1 MKFVLALLLSL
12 TAILHAQQTPISR
25 ATISRAMS
33 GLDEAFFEPI
43 EEELKKHSENRI
55 FCETNAI
62 GLNLLILDGYFVVSR
77 HVGGEVSS
85 INVDA
90 GSTRIFTSDTTHEH
104 PVWTR
109 VYGVS
114 QASPDSVIKILKK
127 IRAKNA
133 DKIDRDEINVSFPYQ
148 DESIYRYKKL
158 FGKLKAAGFSK
169 IRLLAKEEEFSDKV
183 YKNLL
188 LKKSSKEQIESWESS
203 KHSCNKQWLHIT
215 DSKLSYSAH
224 KPLKPLKWDGISD
237 PDFSKKPAKRRK
249 ASHVKEIVDKN
260 KPKLSSIRKKYR
272 MQAPRLKEVKNSE
285 HPDAEIQYDIVVK
298 FTIAPDGKIS
308 EIEVVSSSTGNEKF
322 DKAICVAI
330 SAWTFDEADD
340 VTRVTLPL
348 KFDKM

>member
-1 MKFVLALLLSL
+1 MKFVFALLLLL
-12 TAILHAQQTPISR
+12 TAVLYAQSSSSLFTGIGEYL
-25 ATISRAMS
+25 A
-33 GLDEAFFEPI
+33 
-43 EEELKKHSENRI
+43 ELIGDDVKSNE
-55 FCETNAI
+55 FCKANTT
-62 GLNLLILDGYFVVSR
+62 GLNLLILDGYFVVDR
-77 HVGGEVSS
+77 HVGGRIAS
-85 INVDA
+85 IEVDA
-90 GSTRIFTSDTTHEH
+90 SSTRIFTSDISREV
-104 PVWTR
+104 PVWAR

-114 QASPDSVIKILKK
+114 QAPSDSVIAILKEMRK
-127 IRAKNA
+127 KNA
-133 DKIDRDEINVSFPYQ
+133 GKIDRDEINVSFPYQ
-148 DESIYRYKKL
+148 DESIYKYKKF

-224 KPLKPLKWDGISD
+224 KPLKWDGISD

-272 MQAPRLKEVKNSE
+272 MQAPRLKKVKNSE

-322 DKAICVAI
+322 DKAICDAI

-348 KFDKM
+348 KFDKK

>member
-1 MKFVLALLLSL
+1 MKFVFTLFLSL
-12 TAILHAQQTPISR
+12 TAILHAQQTPISGP
-25 ATISRAMS
+25 SY
-33 GLDEAFFEPI
+33 DEILESLEKEI
-43 EEELKKHSENRI
+43 EKKK

-62 GLNLLILDGYFVVSR
+62 GLNFLILDGYFVISR
-77 HVGGEVSS
+77 HVGGGVSS
-85 INVDA
+85 INADA
-90 GSTRIFTSDTTHEH
+90 NSTRIFTSDIAREL

-114 QASPDSVIKILKK
+114 QASPDSVINILKE

-133 DKIDRDEINVSFPYQ
+133 DKVDRDEINVSFPYQ
-148 DESIYRYKKL
+148 DESIYKYKKF

-169 IRLLAKEEEFSDKV
+169 IRLLAKEEEFSEKV

-188 LKKSSKEQIESWESS
+188 LKKYSKEQIESWESS
-203 KHSCNKQWLHIT
+203 KHSCNKLWLHIT

-224 KPLKPLKWDGISD
+224 KPLKWDGISD

-249 ASHVKEIVDKN
+249 ASHVKEIVEKN

-308 EIEVVSSSTGNEKF
+308 EIEVVSSSTGNEEF
-322 DKAICVAI
+322 DKAICDAV
-330 SAWTFDEADD
+330 SAWTFEEADD
-340 VTRVTLPL
+340 KTTVTLPL
-348 KFDKM
+348 KFDKK

>member
-1 MKFVLALLLSL
+1 MHVKRLYFKPMKFVLALLLSL
-12 TAILHAQQTPISR
+12 TAILHAQQTPISGP
-25 ATISRAMS
+25 SY
-33 GLDEAFFEPI
+33 DEILESLEKGI
-43 EEELKKHSENRI
+43 EKKK

-62 GLNLLILDGYFVVSR
+62 GLNLLILDGYFVISR
-77 HVGGEVSS
+77 HVGGGVSS
-85 INVDA
+85 INADA
-90 GSTRIFTSDTTHEH
+90 NSTRIFTSDIAREL

-114 QASPDSVIKILKK
+114 QASPDSVINILKE
-127 IRAKNA
+127 IRVKNA
-133 DKIDRDEINVSFPYQ
+133 DKVDRDEINVSFPYQ
-148 DESIYRYKKL
+148 DESIYKYKKF

-224 KPLKPLKWDGISD
+224 KPLKWDGIID

-322 DKAICVAI
+322 DKAICDAI

-348 KFDKM
+348 KFDKR

>member
-1 MKFVLALLLSL
+1 MKFVFTLFLSL
-12 TAILHAQQTPISR
+12 TAILHAQQTPISGP
-25 ATISRAMS
+25 SY
-33 GLDEAFFEPI
+33 DEILESLEKEI
-43 EEELKKHSENRI
+43 EKKK

-62 GLNLLILDGYFVVSR
+62 GLNFLILDGYFVISR
-77 HVGGEVSS
+77 HVGGGVSS
-85 INVDA
+85 INADA
-90 GSTRIFTSDTTHEH
+90 NSTRIFTSDIAREL

-114 QASPDSVIKILKK
+114 QASPDSVINILKE

-133 DKIDRDEINVSFPYQ
+133 DKVDRDEINVSFPYQ
-148 DESIYRYKKL
+148 DESIYKYKKF

-169 IRLLAKEEEFSDKV
+169 IRLLAKEEEFSEKV

-188 LKKSSKEQIESWESS
+188 LKKYSKEQIESWESS
-203 KHSCNKQWLHIT
+203 KHSCNKLWLHIT

-224 KPLKPLKWDGISD
+224 KPLKWDGISD

-308 EIEVVSSSTGNEKF
+308 EIEVVSSSTGNEEF
-322 DKAICVAI
+322 DKAICDAV
-330 SAWTFDEADD
+330 SAWTFEEADD
-340 VTRVTLPL
+340 KTTVTLPL
-348 KFDKM
+348 KFDKK

>member
-12 TAILHAQQTPISR
+12 TAVLYAQSSSSPFTEIGEYF
-25 ATISRAMS
+25 A
-33 GLDEAFFEPI
+33 
-43 EEELKKHSENRI
+43 ELIGDDVKSNE
-55 FCETNAI
+55 FCKANTT
-62 GLNLLILDGYFVVSR
+62 GLNLLILDGYFVVDR
-77 HVGGEVSS
+77 HVGGRIAS
-85 INVDA
+85 IEVDA
-90 GSTRIFTSDTTHEH
+90 SSTRIFTSDISREV
-104 PVWTR
+104 PVWART
-109 VYGVS
+109 YGVS
-114 QASPDSVIKILKK
+114 QAPSDSVIAFLEEMRK
-127 IRAKNA
+127 KNA

-148 DESIYRYKKL
+148 DESIYKYKK
-158 FGKLKAAGFSK
+158 FFAKLKAAGFSK

-188 LKKSSKEQIESWESS
+188 LKKYSKEQIESWESS

-224 KPLKPLKWDGISD
+224 KPLKWDGISD

-322 DKAICVAI
+322 DKAICDAI
-330 SAWTFDEADD
+330 STWTFDEADD

-348 KFDKM
+348 KFDKK

>member
-1 MKFVLALLLSL
+1 MSRLAFALLLSL
-12 TAILHAQQTPISR
+12 TAILHAQQTPISGP
-25 ATISRAMS
+25 SY
-33 GLDEAFFEPI
+33 DEILESLEKEI
-43 EEELKKHSENRI
+43 EKKK

-62 GLNLLILDGYFVVSR
+62 GLNLLILDGYFVISR
-77 HVGGEVSS
+77 HVGGGVSS
-85 INVDA
+85 INADA
-90 GSTRIFTSDTTHEH
+90 NSTRIYTSDTTREH

-114 QASPDSVIKILKK
+114 QASPDSVIKILKE

-148 DESIYRYKKL
+148 DESIYKYKKF
-158 FGKLKAAGFSK
+158 FGKLKTAGFSK

-188 LKKSSKEQIESWESS
+188 LKNYSKEQIESWESS

-224 KPLKPLKWDGISD
+224 KPLKWDGISD

-322 DKAICVAI
+322 DKAICDAI

-340 VTRVTLPL
+340 VIRVTLPL
-348 KFDKM
+348 KFDKK

>member
-12 TAILHAQQTPISR
+12 TAVLYAQSSSSLFTGIGEYL
-25 ATISRAMS
+25 A
-33 GLDEAFFEPI
+33 
-43 EEELKKHSENRI
+43 ELIGDDVKSNE
-55 FCETNAI
+55 FCKANTT
-62 GLNLLILDGYFVVSR
+62 GLNLLILDGYFVVDR
-77 HVGGEVSS
+77 HVGGRIAS
-85 INVDA
+85 IEVDA
-90 GSTRIFTSDTTHEH
+90 SSTRIFTSDISREV
-104 PVWTR
+104 PVWAR

-114 QASPDSVIKILKK
+114 QAPSDSVIAILKE

-133 DKIDRDEINVSFPYQ
+133 DKVDRDEINVSFPYQ
-148 DESIYRYKKL
+148 DESIYKYKKF

-224 KPLKPLKWDGISD
+224 KPLKWEGISD

-249 ASHVKEIVDKN
+249 ASHVKEIVEKN

-322 DKAICVAI
+322 DKAICDAI

-348 KFDKM
+348 KFDKK

>member
-1 MKFVLALLLSL
+1 MKFVFALLLSL
-12 TAILHAQQTPISR
+12 TAILHAQQTP
-25 ATISRAMS
+25 ISRAMS

-43 EEELKKHSENRI
+43 EEELKKNSENRI

-62 GLNLLILDGYFVVSR
+62 GLNFLILDGYFVISR
-77 HVGGEVSS
+77 HVGGGVSS
-85 INVDA
+85 INADA
-90 GSTRIFTSDTTHEH
+90 NSTRIFTSDIAREL

-114 QASPDSVIKILKK
+114 QASPDSVIKILKE

-148 DESIYRYKKL
+148 DESIYKYKKF

-224 KPLKPLKWDGISD
+224 KPLKWDGISD

-322 DKAICVAI
+322 DKAICDAI

-348 KFDKM
+348 KFDKK

>member
-1 MKFVLALLLSL
+1 MSRLAFALLLTL
-12 TAILHAQQTPISR
+12 IAILHAQQTPISGP
-25 ATISRAMS
+25 SF
-33 GLDEAFFEPI
+33 DEILESLEKEI
-43 EEELKKHSENRI
+43 EKKK
-55 FCETNAI
+55 FCETNAV
-62 GLNLLILDGYFVVSR
+62 GLNLLILDGYYVISR
-77 HVGGEVSS
+77 HVGGEISS
-85 INVDA
+85 TNVDVS
-90 GSTRIFTSDTTHEH
+90 STRIFTSDTTREH

-114 QASPDSVIKILKK
+114 LASPDSVIAILKEMRK
-127 IRAKNA
+127 KNA
-133 DKIDRDEINVSFPYQ
+133 GKIDRDEINVSFPYQ
-148 DESIYRYKKL
+148 DESIYKYKIF
-158 FGKLKAAGFSK
+158 FGKLKTAGFSK

-188 LKKSSKEQIESWESS
+188 LKKYSKEQIESWESC

-224 KPLKPLKWDGISD
+224 KPLKWDGISD

-260 KPKLSSIRKKYR
+260 KPRLFSIRKKYR
-272 MQAPRLKEVKNSE
+272 IQSPPLNKVKNSE

-322 DKAICVAI
+322 DKAICDAV

-340 VTRVTLPL
+340 VTCVTLPL
-348 KFDKM
+348 NFDKK

>member
-12 TAILHAQQTPISR
+12 TAILHAQQTPISGP
-25 ATISRAMS
+25 SY
-33 GLDEAFFEPI
+33 DEILESLEKEI
-43 EEELKKHSENRI
+43 EKKK

-62 GLNLLILDGYFVVSR
+62 GLNLLILDGYFVISR
-77 HVGGEVSS
+77 HVGGGVSS
-85 INVDA
+85 INADA
-90 GSTRIFTSDTTHEH
+90 NSTRIFTSDTTREH

-114 QASPDSVIKILKK
+114 QASPDSVINILKE

-133 DKIDRDEINVSFPYQ
+133 DKIDRDEIKVSFPYQ
-148 DESIYRYKKL
+148 DKSIYKYKKF
-158 FGKLKAAGFSK
+158 FGKLKTAGFSK

-188 LKKSSKEQIESWESS
+188 LKKYSKEQIESWESS

-215 DSKLSYSAH
+215 DSTLSYSAR
-224 KPLKPLKWDGISD
+224 KPLKWREISG
-237 PDFSKKPAKRRK
+237 PYGPEHAKTRK

-322 DKAICVAI
+322 DKAICDAI
-330 SAWTFDEADD
+330 STWTFEEADTE
-340 VTRVTLPL
+340 TRVTLPL
-348 KFDKM
+348 KFDKK

>member
-1 MKFVLALLLSL
+1 MSRLTFILLLLL
-12 TAILHAQQTPISR
+12 TAMLHAQQTPISGP
-25 ATISRAMS
+25 SY
-33 GLDEAFFEPI
+33 DEILESLEKEI
-43 EEELKKHSENRI
+43 EKKK

-62 GLNLLILDGYFVVSR
+62 GLNFLILDGYFVISR
-77 HVGGEVSS
+77 HVGGGVSS
-85 INVDA
+85 INADA
-90 GSTRIFTSDTTHEH
+90 NSTRIFTSDIAREL

-114 QASPDSVIKILKK
+114 QASPDSVINILKE

-133 DKIDRDEINVSFPYQ
+133 DKVDRDEINVSFPYQ
-148 DESIYRYKKL
+148 DESIYKYKKF
-158 FGKLKAAGFSK
+158 FGKLKTAGFSK

-224 KPLKPLKWDGISD
+224 KPLKWDGISD

-322 DKAICVAI
+322 DKAICDAI
-330 SAWTFDEADD
+330 STWTFEEADTE
-340 VTRVTLPL
+340 TRVTLPL
-348 KFDKM
+348 KFDKK

>member
-1 MKFVLALLLSL
+1 MSRLTFILLLLL
-12 TAILHAQQTPISR
+12 TAILHAQQTPISGP
-25 ATISRAMS
+25 SY
-33 GLDEAFFEPI
+33 DEILESLEKEI
-43 EEELKKHSENRI
+43 EKKK

-62 GLNLLILDGYFVVSR
+62 GLNFLILDGYFVISR
-77 HVGGEVSS
+77 HVGGGVSS
-85 INVDA
+85 INADA
-90 GSTRIFTSDTTHEH
+90 NSTRIFTSDIAREL

-114 QASPDSVIKILKK
+114 QASPDSVINILKE

-133 DKIDRDEINVSFPYQ
+133 DKVDRDEINVSFPYQ
-148 DESIYRYKKL
+148 DESIYKYKKF

-188 LKKSSKEQIESWESS
+188 LKKYSKEQIESWESS

-224 KPLKPLKWDGISD
+224 KPLKWDGISD

-249 ASHVKEIVDKN
+249 SSHVKEIVDKN

-322 DKAICVAI
+322 DKAICDAI
-330 SAWTFDEADD
+330 SAWTFDEADN

-348 KFDKM
+348 KFDKK

>member
-1 MKFVLALLLSL
+1 MLLLL
-12 TAILHAQQTPISR
+12 TAVLYAQSSSSLFTGIGEYL
-25 ATISRAMS
+25 A
-33 GLDEAFFEPI
+33 
-43 EEELKKHSENRI
+43 ELIGDDVKSNE
-55 FCETNAI
+55 FCKANTT
-62 GLNLLILDGYFVVSR
+62 GLNLLILDGYFVVDR
-77 HVGGEVSS
+77 HVGGRIASIEVDVS
-85 INVDA
+85 
-90 GSTRIFTSDTTHEH
+90 STRIFTSDISREV
-104 PVWTR
+104 PVWAR

-114 QASPDSVIKILKK
+114 QAPSDSVIAILKE

-133 DKIDRDEINVSFPYQ
+133 DKVDRDEINVSFPYQ
-148 DESIYRYKKL
+148 DESIYKYKKF

-224 KPLKPLKWDGISD
+224 KPLKWDGISD

-322 DKAICVAI
+322 DKAICDAI

-348 KFDKM
+348 KFDKK

>member
-1 MKFVLALLLSL
+1 MKFVFALLLLL
-12 TAILHAQQTPISR
+12 TAVLYAQSSSSLFTGIGEYL
-25 ATISRAMS
+25 A
-33 GLDEAFFEPI
+33 
-43 EEELKKHSENRI
+43 ELIGDDVKSNE
-55 FCETNAI
+55 FCKANTT
-62 GLNLLILDGYFVVSR
+62 GLNLLILDGYFVVDR
-77 HVGGEVSS
+77 HVGGRIAS
-85 INVDA
+85 IEVDA
-90 GSTRIFTSDTTHEH
+90 SSTRIFTSDISREV
-104 PVWTR
+104 PVWAR

-114 QASPDSVIKILKK
+114 QAPSDSVIAILKE

-133 DKIDRDEINVSFPYQ
+133 DKVDRDEINVSFPYQ
-148 DESIYRYKKL
+148 DESIYKYKKF

-224 KPLKPLKWDGISD
+224 KPLKWDGISD

-322 DKAICVAI
+322 DKAICDAI
-330 SAWTFDEADD
+330 STWTFDEADD

-348 KFDKM
+348 KFDKK

>member
-1 MKFVLALLLSL
+1 MKFVFALLLLL
-12 TAILHAQQTPISR
+12 TAVLYAQSSSSLFTGIGEYL
-25 ATISRAMS
+25 A
-33 GLDEAFFEPI
+33 
-43 EEELKKHSENRI
+43 ELIGDDVKSNE
-55 FCETNAI
+55 FCKANTT
-62 GLNLLILDGYFVVSR
+62 GLNLLILDGYFVVDR
-77 HVGGEVSS
+77 HVGGRIAS
-85 INVDA
+85 IEVDA
-90 GSTRIFTSDTTHEH
+90 SSTRIFTSDISREV
-104 PVWTR
+104 PVWAR

-114 QASPDSVIKILKK
+114 QAPSDSVIAILKE

-133 DKIDRDEINVSFPYQ
+133 DKVDRDEINVSFPYQ
-148 DESIYRYKKL
+148 DESIYKYKKF

-224 KPLKPLKWDGISD
+224 KPLKWEGISD

-298 FTIAPDGKIS
+298 FTIAPDGKIG

-322 DKAICVAI
+322 DKAICDAI

-340 VTRVTLPL
+340 VTRVTMPL
-348 KFDKM
+348 NFDKK

>member
-1 MKFVLALLLSL
+1 ML
-12 TAILHAQQTPISR
+12 TVILHAQQTPISGP
-25 ATISRAMS
+25 SY
-33 GLDEAFFEPI
+33 DEILESLEKGI
-43 EEELKKHSENRI
+43 KKKK

-62 GLNLLILDGYFVVSR
+62 GLNLLILDGYFVISR
-77 HVGGEVSS
+77 HVGGGVSS
-85 INVDA
+85 INADA
-90 GSTRIFTSDTTHEH
+90 NSTRIFTSDTTREH

-114 QASPDSVIKILKK
+114 QASPDSVIKILKE

-133 DKIDRDEINVSFPYQ
+133 DKVDRDEINVSFPYQ
-148 DESIYRYKKL
+148 DESIYKYKKF
-158 FGKLKAAGFSK
+158 FGKLKTAGFSK

-188 LKKSSKEQIESWESS
+188 LKNYSKEQIESWKSS

-224 KPLKPLKWDGISD
+224 KPLKWDGISD

-272 MQAPRLKEVKNSE
+272 MLAPRLKEVKNSE

-322 DKAICVAI
+322 DKAICDAI
-330 SAWTFDEADD
+330 STWTFEEADTE
-340 VTRVTLPL
+340 TRVTLPL
-348 KFDKM
+348 KFDKK

>member
-1 MKFVLALLLSL
+1 MKRLYFKFMKFVLALLLSL
-12 TAILHAQQTPISR
+12 TAVLYAQSSSSLFTGIGEYL
-25 ATISRAMS
+25 A
-33 GLDEAFFEPI
+33 
-43 EEELKKHSENRI
+43 ELIGDDVKSNE
-55 FCETNAI
+55 FCKANTT
-62 GLNLLILDGYFVVSR
+62 GLNLLILDGYFVVDR
-77 HVGGEVSS
+77 HVGGRIASME
-85 INVDA
+85 VDA
-90 GSTRIFTSDTTHEH
+90 SSTRIFTSDISREV
-104 PVWTR
+104 PVWAR

-114 QASPDSVIKILKK
+114 QAPSDSVIAILKE

-133 DKIDRDEINVSFPYQ
+133 DKVDRDEINVSFPYQ
-148 DESIYRYKKL
+148 DESIYKYKKF

-224 KPLKPLKWDGISD
+224 KPLKWEGISD

-249 ASHVKEIVDKN
+249 ASHVKEIVEKN

-322 DKAICVAI
+322 DKAICDAI

-348 KFDKM
+348 KFDKK

>member
-1 MKFVLALLLSL
+1 MSRLTFILLLLL
-12 TAILHAQQTPISR
+12 TAILHAQQTPISGP
-25 ATISRAMS
+25 SY
-33 GLDEAFFEPI
+33 DEILESLEKEI
-43 EEELKKHSENRI
+43 EKKK

-62 GLNLLILDGYFVVSR
+62 GLNFLILDGYFVISR
-77 HVGGEVSS
+77 HVGGGVSS
-85 INVDA
+85 INADA
-90 GSTRIFTSDTTHEH
+90 NSTRIFTSDIAREL

-114 QASPDSVIKILKK
+114 QASPDSVINILKE

-133 DKIDRDEINVSFPYQ
+133 DKVDRDEINVSFPYQ
-148 DESIYRYKKL
+148 DESIYKYKKF

-188 LKKSSKEQIESWESS
+188 LKKYSKEQIESWESS

-224 KPLKPLKWDGISD
+224 KPLKWDGISD

-322 DKAICVAI
+322 DKAICDAI
-330 SAWTFDEADD
+330 SAWTFDEADN

-348 KFDKM
+348 KFDKK

>member
-1 MKFVLALLLSL
+1 MSRLTFILLLLL
-12 TAILHAQQTPISR
+12 TAILHAQQTPISGP
-25 ATISRAMS
+25 SY
-33 GLDEAFFEPI
+33 DEILESLEKEI
-43 EEELKKHSENRI
+43 EKKK

-62 GLNLLILDGYFVVSR
+62 GLNLLILDGYFVISC
-77 HVGGEVSS
+77 HVGGGVSS
-85 INVDA
+85 INADA
-90 GSTRIFTSDTTHEH
+90 NSTRIFTSDIAREL

-109 VYGVS
+109 VYSVS
-114 QASPDSVIKILKK
+114 QASPDSVINILKE

-133 DKIDRDEINVSFPYQ
+133 DKVDRDEINVSFPYQ
-148 DESIYRYKKL
+148 DESIYKYKKF

-188 LKKSSKEQIESWESS
+188 LKKYSKEQIESWESF

-224 KPLKPLKWDGISD
+224 KPLKWDGISD

-322 DKAICVAI
+322 DKAICDAI
-330 SAWTFDEADD
+330 SAWTFDETDD

-348 KFDKM
+348 KFDKK

>member
-1 MKFVLALLLSL
+1 MSRLTFILLLLL
-12 TAILHAQQTPISR
+12 TAMLHAQQTPISGP
-25 ATISRAMS
+25 SY
-33 GLDEAFFEPI
+33 DEILESLEKEI
-43 EEELKKHSENRI
+43 EKKK

-62 GLNLLILDGYFVVSR
+62 GLNLLILDGYFVISR
-77 HVGGEVSS
+77 HVGGGVSS
-85 INVDA
+85 INADA
-90 GSTRIFTSDTTHEH
+90 NSTRIYTSDTTREH

-114 QASPDSVIKILKK
+114 QASPDSVIKILKE

-148 DESIYRYKKL
+148 DESIYKYKKF
-158 FGKLKAAGFSK
+158 FGKLKTAGFSK

-224 KPLKPLKWDGISD
+224 KPLKWDGISD

-260 KPKLSSIRKKYR
+260 KLKLSSIRKKYR

-322 DKAICVAI
+322 DKAICDAI
-330 SAWTFDEADD
+330 SAWTFEEADTE
-340 VTRVTLPL
+340 TRVTLPL
-348 KFDKM
+348 KFDKK

>member
-1 MKFVLALLLSL
+1 MKRLYFKFMKFVLALLLSL
-12 TAILHAQQTPISR
+12 TAVLYAQSSSSLFTGIGEYL
-25 ATISRAMS
+25 A
-33 GLDEAFFEPI
+33 
-43 EEELKKHSENRI
+43 ELIGDDVKSNE
-55 FCETNAI
+55 FCKANTT
-62 GLNLLILDGYFVVSR
+62 GLNLLILDGYFVVDR
-77 HVGGEVSS
+77 HVGGRIAS
-85 INVDA
+85 IEVDA
-90 GSTRIFTSDTTHEH
+90 SSTRIFTSDISREV
-104 PVWTR
+104 PVWAR
-109 VYGVS
+109 AYGVS
-114 QASPDSVIKILKK
+114 RAPSDSVIAILEEMRK
-127 IRAKNA
+127 KNA

-148 DESIYRYKKL
+148 DESIYKYKKF

-224 KPLKPLKWDGISD
+224 KPLKWDGISD

-272 MQAPRLKEVKNSE
+272 MQAPRLKKVKNSE

-322 DKAICVAI
+322 DKAICDAI

-348 KFDKM
+348 KFDKK

>member
-1 MKFVLALLLSL
+1 ML
-12 TAILHAQQTPISR
+12 
-25 ATISRAMS
+25 
-33 GLDEAFFEPI
+33 
-43 EEELKKHSENRI
+43 
-55 FCETNAI
+55 
-62 GLNLLILDGYFVVSR
+62 VV
-77 HVGGEVSS
+77 
-85 INVDA
+85 
-90 GSTRIFTSDTTHEH
+90 
-104 PVWTR
+104 
-109 VYGVS
+109 GVS
-114 QASPDSVIKILKK
+114 QAPSDSVIAILKE

-133 DKIDRDEINVSFPYQ
+133 DKVDRDEINVSFPYQ
-148 DESIYRYKKL
+148 DESIYKYKKF

-224 KPLKPLKWDGISD
+224 KPLKWDGISD

-322 DKAICVAI
+322 DKAICDAI

-348 KFDKM
+348 KFDKK

>member
-1 MKFVLALLLSL
+1 MKFVFTLLLSL
-12 TAILHAQQTPISR
+12 TAILHAQQTPISGP
-25 ATISRAMS
+25 SY
-33 GLDEAFFEPI
+33 DEILESLEKEI
-43 EEELKKHSENRI
+43 EKKK

-62 GLNLLILDGYFVVSR
+62 GLNFLILDGYFVISR
-77 HVGGEVSS
+77 HVGGGVSS
-85 INVDA
+85 INADA
-90 GSTRIFTSDTTHEH
+90 NSTRIFTSDIAREL

-114 QASPDSVIKILKK
+114 QASPDSVINILKE

-133 DKIDRDEINVSFPYQ
+133 DKVDRDEINVSFPYQ
-148 DESIYRYKKL
+148 DESIYKYKKF

-169 IRLLAKEEEFSDKV
+169 IRLLAKEEEFSEKV

-188 LKKSSKEQIESWESS
+188 LKKYSKEQIESWESS
-203 KHSCNKQWLHIT
+203 KHSCNKLWLHIT

-224 KPLKPLKWDGISD
+224 KPLKWDGISD

-308 EIEVVSSSTGNEKF
+308 EIEVVSSSTGNEEF
-322 DKAICVAI
+322 DKAICDAV
-330 SAWTFDEADD
+330 SAWTFEEADD
-340 VTRVTLPL
+340 KTTVTLPL
-348 KFDKM
+348 KFDKK

>member
-1 MKFVLALLLSL
+1 MKFVFALLLSL
-12 TAILHAQQTPISR
+12 TAILHAQQTPISGP
-25 ATISRAMS
+25 SY
-33 GLDEAFFEPI
+33 DEILESLEKEI
-43 EEELKKHSENRI
+43 EKKK

-62 GLNLLILDGYFVVSR
+62 GLNFLILDGYFVISR
-77 HVGGEVSS
+77 HVGGGVSS
-85 INVDA
+85 INADA
-90 GSTRIFTSDTTHEH
+90 NSTRIFTSDIAREL

-114 QASPDSVIKILKK
+114 QAPSDSVIAILKE

-133 DKIDRDEINVSFPYQ
+133 DKVDRDEINVSFPYQ
-148 DESIYRYKKL
+148 DESIYKYKKF

-169 IRLLAKEEEFSDKV
+169 IRLLAKEEEFSEKV

-188 LKKSSKEQIESWESS
+188 LKKYSKEQIESWESS
-203 KHSCNKQWLHIT
+203 KHSCNKLWLHIT

-224 KPLKPLKWDGISD
+224 KPLKWDGISD

-308 EIEVVSSSTGNEKF
+308 EIEVVSSSTGNEEF
-322 DKAICVAI
+322 DKAICDAV
-330 SAWTFDEADD
+330 SAWTFEEADD
-340 VTRVTLPL
+340 KTTVTLPL
-348 KFDKM
+348 KFDKK

>member
-1 MKFVLALLLSL
+1 MKFVFALLLSL
-12 TAILHAQQTPISR
+12 TAILHAQQTPISGP
-25 ATISRAMS
+25 SY
-33 GLDEAFFEPI
+33 DEILESLEKEI
-43 EEELKKHSENRI
+43 EKKK

-62 GLNLLILDGYFVVSR
+62 GLNLLILDGYFVISR
-77 HVGGEVSS
+77 HVGGGVSS
-85 INVDA
+85 INADA
-90 GSTRIFTSDTTHEH
+90 NSTRIFTNDIAREL

-114 QASPDSVIKILKK
+114 QASPDSVINILKE

-133 DKIDRDEINVSFPYQ
+133 DKVDRDEINVSFPYQ
-148 DESIYRYKKL
+148 DESIYKYKKF

-188 LKKSSKEQIESWESS
+188 LKKYSKEQIESWESS

-224 KPLKPLKWDGISD
+224 KPLKWDGIID

-322 DKAICVAI
+322 DKAICDAI
-330 SAWTFDEADD
+330 SAWTFDEADN

-348 KFDKM
+348 KFDKK

>member
-12 TAILHAQQTPISR
+12 TAILHAQMTPRSLSADYLGYALDSLIKDGEKSR
-25 ATISRAMS
+25 
-33 GLDEAFFEPI
+33 E
-43 EEELKKHSENRI
+43 
-55 FCETNAI
+55 FCETNAV

-114 QASPDSVIKILKK
+114 QASPDSVIAFLKE

-148 DESIYRYKKL
+148 DESIYKYKKF
-158 FGKLKAAGFSK
+158 FGKLKTAGFSK

-188 LKKSSKEQIESWESS
+188 LKKYSKEQIESWESS

-215 DSKLSYSAH
+215 DSTLSYSAR
-224 KPLKPLKWDGISD
+224 KPLKWREISG
-237 PDFSKKPAKRRK
+237 PYGPEHAKTRK

-322 DKAICVAI
+322 DKAICDAI

-340 VTRVTLPL
+340 VTRQQA
-348 KFDKM
+348 KC

>member
-1 MKFVLALLLSL
+1 MRVKRLYFKSMKFVFALLLSL
-12 TAILHAQQTPISR
+12 TALLHAQQTP
-25 ATISRAMS
+25 ISRAMS

-43 EEELKKHSENRI
+43 EEELKKNSENRI

-62 GLNLLILDGYFVVSR
+62 GLNLLILDGYFVISR
-77 HVGGEVSS
+77 HVGGGVSS
-85 INVDA
+85 INADA
-90 GSTRIFTSDTTHEH
+90 NSTRIFTSDTTREH

-114 QASPDSVIKILKK
+114 QASPDSVIKILKE

-133 DKIDRDEINVSFPYQ
+133 DKIDRDEMKVSFPYQ
-148 DESIYRYKKL
+148 DESIYRYKKF

-188 LKKSSKEQIESWESS
+188 LKKSSKEQFESWESS

-215 DSKLSYSAH
+215 DSTLSYSAR
-224 KPLKPLKWDGISD
+224 KPLKWREISG
-237 PDFSKKPAKRRK
+237 PYGPEHAKTRK
-249 ASHVKEIVDKN
+249 ASHVKEIIDKN
-260 KPKLSSIRKKYR
+260 KPKLSSILKKFRK
-272 MQAPRLKEVKNSE
+272 QSVLLKEVKNSE
-285 HPDAEIQYDIVVK
+285 HPDAENYDIVVK

-322 DKAICVAI
+322 DKAICDAI
-330 SAWTFDEADD
+330 STWTFEEADTE
-340 VTRVTLPL
+340 TRVTLPL
-348 KFDKM
+348 KFDKK

>member
-1 MKFVLALLLSL
+1 MSRLTFILLLLL
-12 TAILHAQQTPISR
+12 TAILHAQQTPISGP
-25 ATISRAMS
+25 SY
-33 GLDEAFFEPI
+33 DEILESLEKEI
-43 EEELKKHSENRI
+43 EKKK

-62 GLNLLILDGYFVVSR
+62 GLNFLILDGYFVISR
-77 HVGGEVSS
+77 HVGGGVSS
-85 INVDA
+85 INADVN
-90 GSTRIFTSDTTHEH
+90 STRIYTSDTTREH

-114 QASPDSVIKILKK
+114 QASPDSVINILKE

-133 DKIDRDEINVSFPYQ
+133 DKVDRDEINVSFPYQ
-148 DESIYRYKKL
+148 DESIYKYKKF

-188 LKKSSKEQIESWESS
+188 LKKYSKEQIESWESS

-224 KPLKPLKWDGISD
+224 KPLKWDGISD

-322 DKAICVAI
+322 DKAICDAI

-348 KFDKM
+348 KFDKR